1 PVAEKAP
8 SSHSVA
14 WFFEEPELPIVERSV
29 FTAELTPHGVR
40 LTGLAIK
47 AENNSD
53 EALSGLEGVVKP
65 DAKKVDLKLE
75 VKVDMVPAD
84 GAHGAEAAEV
94 QENGAVPPHSFFP
107 SRPRHRANRRALRST
122 ISSRLMV
129 A

>member
-1 PVAEKAP
+1 M
-8 SSHSVA
+8 
-14 WFFEEPELPIVERSV
+14 
-29 FTAELTPHGVR
+29 R

-53 EALSGLEGVVKP
+53 EALSGLEGAVKP

-84 GAHGAEAAEV
+84 GEHGAERLEV
-94 QENGAVPPHSFFP
+94 QENGAIPRTRSSHSFFP
-107 SRPRHRANRRALRST
+107 SRPRHRTNRRASRST
-122 ISSRLMV
+122 ISLPLMV